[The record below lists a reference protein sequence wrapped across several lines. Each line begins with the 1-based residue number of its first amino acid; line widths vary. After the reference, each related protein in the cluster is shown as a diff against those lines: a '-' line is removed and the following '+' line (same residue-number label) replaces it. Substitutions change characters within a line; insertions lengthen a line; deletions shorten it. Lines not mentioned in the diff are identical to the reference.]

1 MSLTAEKCIELTQRV
16 TTDNERMA
24 VLLLVAKHSDSCQFE
39 SNDLERLLNRVF
51 RILNISYIIRGSLRV
66 Y

>member
-24 VLLLVAKHSDSCQFE
+24 VLLLIAKHSDSCQFE
-39 SNDLERLLNRVF
+39 SYDLERLLNRIFWV
-51 RILNISYIIRGSLRV
+51 LNISYH
-66 Y
+66 